1 MKTSPSIME
10 GISLLFQFKVSRIMS
25 IQLQVERKD
34 FATETAVNPCGW
46 QGKKEEMWG
55 LGWRAE
61 EGQAEMGADFRC
73 NVHCMVK
80 ETAIESSGL
89 WHHTGCLQQERDLY
103 TAYLIPQP
111 VSVYGLHVL

>member
-1 MKTSPSIME
+1 ME
-10 GISLLFQFKVSRIMS
+10 DISLLFQFEATRDMS

-46 QGKKEEMWG
+46 QGKKEEVRG

-61 EGQAEMGADFRC
+61 EGQAEMGTDFRC
-73 NVHCMVK
+73 NVRCLAE

-89 WHHTGCLQQERDLY
+89 
-103 TAYLIPQP
+103 
-111 VSVYGLHVL
+111 